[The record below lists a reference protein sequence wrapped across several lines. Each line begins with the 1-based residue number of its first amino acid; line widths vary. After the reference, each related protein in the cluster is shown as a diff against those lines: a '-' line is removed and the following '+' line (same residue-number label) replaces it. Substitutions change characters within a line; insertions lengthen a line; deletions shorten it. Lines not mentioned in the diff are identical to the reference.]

1 MKKLTL
7 FLFLIGS
14 LNGFTQTSNT
24 EVALFGQC
32 LFEIQDEKVLDSLQR
47 EIALI
52 PYVEMVRLDYLTQ
65 RAFIIT
71 KNTES
76 LSPEE
81 FTSWFGNYES
91 TIHCIQIG
99 VRGIDPMDTYPFK
112 NCKN

>member
-1 MKKLTL
+1 MKKLFLTL
-7 FLFLIGS
+7 FLLASFYGI
-14 LNGFTQTSNT
+14 TQTSKS
-24 EVALFGQC
+24 EVVLFGQC
-32 LFEIQDEKVLDSLQR
+32 IFNIQDETVMDSLQK
-47 EIALI
+47 EIASI

-76 LSPEE
+76 LSQEE
-81 FTSWFGNYES
+81 FKSWFGNFES
-91 TIHCIQIG
+91 TIQCIQIG